1 MKRYVVKRIAQY
13 VPVMFGVTLIAFL
26 LINVAGGDPVRTMLG
41 TEASEEQVQMIR
53 EDLGLNQPL
62 YVRYFDWLGDVLT
75 GDLGTSI
82 MYGQPVS
89 DLIVQTLPV
98 TFWLAGGALFV
109 SIFIGIPAGIVS
121 ATRRNTK
128 FDSSATIAAY
138 SGIAIPNFFLGI
150 LLILVFA
157 EYLRV
162 LPASG
167 FVSPLADPVQGFRHL
182 ILPWIALG
190 TAQAAIVMRYMRS
203 SLLEVMDQQYVEVAR
218 SKGLIPT
225 LIQNKH
231 SIMNAL
237 IPTVTIIGINLGYLL
252 GGSIVIEEIFALPGF
267 GRLALNGVLN
277 RDFLILQGVLLV
289 TAFLFT
295 TVNFVIDI
303 LYTYLDPRIR
313 YE

>member
-53 EDLGLNQPL
+53 EDLGLDQPL
-62 YVRYFDWLGDVLT
+62 YVRYVDWLGDVLT

-98 TFWLAGGALFV
+98 TFWLAGGALLV

-128 FDSSATIAAY
+128 FDSGATIAAY

-167 FVSPLADPVQGFRHL
+167 FVSPLADPIQGIRHL

-218 SKGLIPT
+218 SKGLVPA

-295 TVNFVIDI
+295 TVNFVVDI

>member
-1 MKRYVVKRIAQY
+1 
-13 VPVMFGVTLIAFL
+13 
-26 LINVAGGDPVRTMLG
+26 MLG

-53 EDLGLNQPL
+53 EDLGLDQPL
-62 YVRYFDWLGDVLT
+62 YVRYFDWLGDVLS

-98 TFWLAGGALFV
+98 TFWLAGGALLV

-128 FDSSATIAAY
+128 FDSGATIAAY

-167 FVSPLADPVQGFRHL
+167 FVSPLADP
-182 ILPWIALG
+182 
-190 TAQAAIVMRYMRS
+190 
-203 SLLEVMDQQYVEVAR
+203 
-218 SKGLIPT
+218 
-225 LIQNKH
+225 IQE
-231 SIMNAL
+231 SD
-237 IPTVTIIGINLGYLL
+237 T
-252 GGSIVIEEIFALPGF
+252 
-267 GRLALNGVLN
+267 
-277 RDFLILQGVLLV
+277 
-289 TAFLFT
+289 
-295 TVNFVIDI
+295 
-303 LYTYLDPRIR
+303 
-313 YE
+313 

>member
-53 EDLGLNQPL
+53 EDLGLDQPL
-62 YVRYFDWLGDVLT
+62 YVRYFDWLGDVLS

-98 TFWLAGGALFV
+98 TFWLAGGALLV

-128 FDSSATIAAY
+128 FDSGATIAAY

-167 FVSPLADPVQGFRHL
+167 FVSPLADPIQGIRHL

-218 SKGLIPT
+218 SKGLVPA

-295 TVNFVIDI
+295 TVNFVVDI

>member
-53 EDLGLNQPL
+53 EDLGLDQPL
-62 YVRYFDWLGDVLT
+62 YVRYFDWLGDVLS

-98 TFWLAGGALFV
+98 TFWLAGGALLV
-109 SIFIGIPAGIVS
+109 SIFIGIPTGIVS

-167 FVSPLADPVQGFRHL
+167 FVSPLTDPIQGIRHL

-218 SKGLIPT
+218 SKGLVPA

-295 TVNFVIDI
+295 TVNFVVDI

>member
-41 TEASEEQVQMIR
+41 TEASEEQVQMVR
-53 EDLGLNQPL
+53 EDLGLDQPL

-98 TFWLAGGALFV
+98 TFWLAGGALLV
-109 SIFIGIPAGIVS
+109 SIFIGIPAGIIS

-128 FDSSATIAAY
+128 FDSGATVAAY

-157 EYLRV
+157 EYLRI

-167 FVSPLADPVQGFRHL
+167 FVSPLADPIQGIRHL

-218 SKGLIPT
+218 SKGLVPA

-295 TVNFVIDI
+295 TVNFVVDI

>member
-1 MKRYVVKRIAQY
+1 MKRYIVKRIAQY
-13 VPVMFGVTLIAFL
+13 VPVLFGVTLIAFL

-41 TEASEEQVQMIR
+41 TEATEEQVQMVR
-53 EDLGLNQPL
+53 EDLGLDQPL
-62 YVRYFDWLGDVLT
+62 YVRYFNWLGDVLT

-98 TFWLAGGALFV
+98 TLWLAGGALLV
-109 SIFIGIPAGIVS
+109 SILIGIPAGIIS

-128 FDSSATIAAY
+128 FDSGATVVAY

-167 FVSPLADPVQGFRHL
+167 FVSPLAYPIEGIRYL

-203 SLLEVMDQQYVEVAR
+203 SLLEVMDQQYVEVATA
-218 SKGLIPT
+218 KGLIPA
-225 LIQNKH
+225 LIHNKH

-295 TVNFVIDI
+295 TVNFIVDI